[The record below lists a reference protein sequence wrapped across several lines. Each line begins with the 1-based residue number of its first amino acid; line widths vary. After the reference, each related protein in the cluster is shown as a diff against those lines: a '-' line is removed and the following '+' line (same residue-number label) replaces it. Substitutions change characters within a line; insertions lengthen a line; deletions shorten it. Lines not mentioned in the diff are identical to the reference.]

1 MEKEFL
7 ENILALI
14 ERQDTVALTTLLGD
28 MHPADIAELCD
39 ELDVDD
45 ARLIYRLLDNE
56 TAADVLVEMDEE
68 RRRELL
74 DELPSEVIASKFIDN
89 MDTDDAVDI
98 IQELDED
105 KQEEVL
111 SHIGDMEQA
120 SDIVDL
126 MQYDEDTAGGLM
138 GTEMVVVNENM
149 SMPECLQEM
158 RKQAEDL
165 DDIHNVYVVDNDGR
179 LKGVF
184 PLKKMITNP
193 SVSKVKYVMDEDL
206 ISTKVDTPIDDVVQ
220 MIEKYNLVAVPVV
233 DSIGRLQGQIT
244 VDDVIDELREQ
255 QEHDYQMATG
265 ITGDIE
271 ADDNVFRQMWS
282 RIPWLLIGMVGGI
295 LNSMLLGRFEGT
307 LAQYVGLV
315 LFIPLIGGTGGNVGT
330 QSSAIVVQGL
340 ANGSLNTSNIWRQVF
355 KESAVALIN
364 AVVLSLLVFGY
375 NMFRFG
381 FSEAVTYAVPLSM
394 FALVLIGTLWGTL
407 LPLIF
412 QKIKIDPAIATG
424 PFVQITNDLLGMV
437 IYILVVDILTKSNIF
452 SLL

>member
-7 ENILALI
+7 DNILEVI
-14 ERQDTVALTTLLGD
+14 ENRDAAKLKAILED

-39 ELDVDD
+39 ELDVDE
-45 ARLIYRLLDNE
+45 ARLVYRQLDNE
-56 TAADVLVEMDEE
+56 TAADVLVEMDEDN
-68 RRRELL
+68 RKRLL
-74 DELPSEVIASKFIDN
+74 DELPSELIASKFIDN

-98 IQELDED
+98 IQDLDED

-111 SHIGDMEQA
+111 AHIGDIEQA

-165 DDIHNVYVVDNDGR
+165 DDIYNVYVVDDDGR

-193 SVSKVKYVMDEDL
+193 SVSKVKYVMDEDV

-220 MIEKYNLVAVPVV
+220 MIEKYNLVSVPVI

-255 QEHDYQMATG
+255 QEHDYQMASGLTSDVE
-265 ITGDIE
+265 T
-271 ADDNVFRQMWS
+271 DDSVFRQMWA
-282 RIPWLLIGMVGGI
+282 RIPWLLIGMLGGI
-295 LNSMLLGRFEGT
+295 LNSMLLGKFEPT
-307 LAQYVGLV
+307 LQCYVGLL

-340 ANGSLNTSNIWRQVF
+340 ANGSLNTSNIWKQVF
-355 KESAVALIN
+355 KESAVAMLN
-364 AVVLSLLVFGY
+364 AIVLSLLVLGY
-375 NMFRFG
+375 NIYQFG
-381 FSEAVTYAVPLSM
+381 FTETVTYAVPLSL

-412 QKIKIDPAIATG
+412 EKIHIDPAIATG
-424 PFVQITNDLLGMV
+424 PFVQITNDLLGMGIYMLV
-437 IYILVVDILTKSNIF
+437 ITLII
-452 SLL
+452 

>member
-1 MEKEFL
+1 MEKEYL
-7 ENILALI
+7 DNILELI
-14 ERQDTVALTTLLGD
+14 EKQDSQALSAILED

-45 ARLIYRLLDNE
+45 ARFVYRLLDNE
-56 TAADVLVEMDEE
+56 TAADVLVEMDEDS
-68 RRRELL
+68 RRELL
-74 DELPSEVIASKFIDN
+74 DELPSEIIASKFIDN

-111 SHIGDMEQA
+111 SHIGDIEQA

-206 ISTKVDTPIDDVVQ
+206 ISTRVDTPIDDVVQ
-220 MIEKYNLVAVPVV
+220 LIEKYNLVAVPVV

-255 QEHDYQMATG
+255 QEHDYQMASG
-265 ITGDIE
+265 ITGDVE
-271 ADDNVFRQMWS
+271 ADDSVFRQTWA
-282 RIPWLLIGMVGGI
+282 RIPWLLIGMLGGI
-295 LNSMLLGRFEGT
+295 LNSMLLGNFENT
-307 LAQYVGLV
+307 FTKCTELL

-340 ANGSLNTSNIWRQVF
+340 ANGSLTTSNIWRQVF

-364 AVVLSLLVFGY
+364 AIVLSLLVLGY
-375 NMFRFG
+375 NMFKFG
-381 FSEAVTYAVPLSM
+381 WASPVTYAVPVSM
-394 FALVLIGTLWGTL
+394 FTLILIGTLWGTL

-412 QKIKIDPAIATG
+412 EKIHIDPAIATG

-437 IYILVVDILTKSNIF
+437 IYMLVVSTMG
-452 SLL
+452 

>member
-7 ENILALI
+7 DNILEVI
-14 ERQDTVALTTLLGD
+14 ENQDAVKLKSILED

-45 ARLIYRLLDNE
+45 ARLVYRQLDNE
-56 TAADVLVEMDEE
+56 TAADVLVEMDEDN
-68 RRRELL
+68 RKRLL
-74 DELPSEVIASKFIDN
+74 DELPSEVIAAKFIDN

-98 IQELDED
+98 IQDLDED

-111 SHIGDMEQA
+111 AHIGDIEQA

-165 DDIHNVYVVDNDGR
+165 DEIYNVYVVDDDGR

-193 SVSKVKYVMDEDL
+193 SVSKVKYVMDEDV

-220 MIEKYNLVAVPVV
+220 LIEKYNLVSVPVI

-255 QEHDYQMATG
+255 QEHDYQMASGLTSDVE
-265 ITGDIE
+265 T
-271 ADDNVFRQMWS
+271 DDSVLRQMWA
-282 RIPWLLIGMVGGI
+282 RIPWLLIGMLGGI
-295 LNSMLLGRFEGT
+295 LNSMLLGRFEPT
-307 LAQYVGLV
+307 LQCYVGLL

-355 KESAVALIN
+355 KESAVALLN
-364 AVVLSLLVFGY
+364 AIVLSLIVLGY
-375 NMFRFG
+375 NIYQFG
-381 FSEAVTYAVPLSM
+381 FSETVTYAVPVSL

-412 QKIKIDPAIATG
+412 EKIHIDPAIATG
-424 PFVQITNDLLGMV
+424 PFVQITNDLLGMGIYMLV
-437 IYILVVDILTKSNIF
+437 ITLII
-452 SLL
+452 

>member
-1 MEKEFL
+1 MDKEFL
-7 ENILALI
+7 DNILEVI
-14 ERQDTVALTTLLGD
+14 ENKDAARLKAILED

-39 ELDVDD
+39 ELDVDE
-45 ARLIYRLLDNE
+45 ARLVYRQLDNQ
-56 TAADVLVEMDEE
+56 TAADVLVEMDEDN
-68 RRRELL
+68 RKRLL
-74 DELPSEVIASKFIDN
+74 DELPSELIASKFIDN

-98 IQELDED
+98 IQDLDED

-111 SHIGDMEQA
+111 AHIGDIEQA

-165 DDIHNVYVVDNDGR
+165 DDIYNVYVVDDDGR

-193 SVSKVKYVMDEDL
+193 SVSKVKYVMDEDV

-220 MIEKYNLVAVPVV
+220 LIEKYNLVSVPVV

-255 QEHDYQMATG
+255 QEHDYQMASGLTS
-265 ITGDIE
+265 DVE
-271 ADDNVFRQMWS
+271 SDDSVFRQMWA
-282 RIPWLLIGMVGGI
+282 RIPWLLIGMLGGI
-295 LNSMLLGRFEGT
+295 LNSMLLGKFEPT
-307 LAQYVGLV
+307 LQCYVGLL

-340 ANGSLNTSNIWRQVF
+340 ANGSLNTSNIWKQVF
-355 KESAVALIN
+355 KESAVALLN
-364 AVVLSLLVFGY
+364 AIVLSLLVLGY
-375 NMFRFG
+375 NIYQFG
-381 FSEAVTYAVPLSM
+381 FGETVTYAVPLSL

-412 QKIKIDPAIATG
+412 EKIHIDPAIATG
-424 PFVQITNDLLGMV
+424 PFVQITNDLLGMGIYMLV
-437 IYILVVDILTKSNIF
+437 ITLIL
-452 SLL
+452 

>member
-7 ENILALI
+7 DNILELI
-14 ERQDTVALTTLLGD
+14 ESQNSDSLNEILQD

-39 ELDVDD
+39 SLDVEE
-45 ARLIYRLLDNE
+45 ARFIYRLLDNE
-56 TAADVLVEMDEE
+56 TAADVLVEMDEDN
-68 RRRELL
+68 RRRLL
-74 DELPSEVIASKFIDN
+74 DELSSEVIATKFIDN

-98 IQELDED
+98 IQDLDED

-111 SHIGDMEQA
+111 SHIGDIEQA

-126 MQYDEDTAGGLM
+126 LQYDEDTAGGLM

-149 SMPECLQEM
+149 SMPECLAEM

-165 DDIHNVYVVDNDGR
+165 DEIYNVYVVDDDGR

-206 ISTKVDTPIDDVVQ
+206 ISTKTDTPIDDVVQ

-244 VDDVIDELREQ
+244 VDDVIDELRDQ
-255 QEHDYQMATG
+255 QEHDYQMASG
-265 ITGDIE
+265 ITGDVE
-271 ADDNVFRQMWS
+271 ADDSVFRQTWA
-282 RIPWLLIGMVGGI
+282 RIPWLLIGMIGGI
-295 LNSMLLGRFEGT
+295 LNSMLLGNFET
-307 LAQYVGLV
+307 TFAAHPELL

-330 QSSAIVVQGL
+330 QSSALVVQGL
-340 ANGSLNTSNIWRQVF
+340 ANGSLNTLNIWRQVA

-364 AVVLSLLVFGY
+364 AVILSMLVLGY
-375 NMFRFG
+375 NMIRFG
-381 FSEAVTYAVPLSM
+381 YASSVTYAVPVSM

-407 LPLIF
+407 LPLLF
-412 QKIKIDPAIATG
+412 EKINIDPAIATG

-437 IYILVVDILTKSNIF
+437 IYMAVVFIMA
-452 SLL
+452 

>member
-7 ENILALI
+7 DNILEVI
-14 ERQDTVALTTLLGD
+14 ENQDAVKLKAILED

-39 ELDVDD
+39 TLDVDE
-45 ARLIYRLLDNE
+45 ARFVYRQLDNE
-56 TAADVLVEMDEE
+56 TAADVLVEMDEDN
-68 RRRELL
+68 RKRLL
-74 DELPSEVIASKFIDN
+74 DELPSELIASKFIDN

-98 IQELDED
+98 IQEMDED

-111 SHIGDMEQA
+111 AHIGDIEQA

-126 MQYDEDTAGGLM
+126 LQYDEDTAGGLM

-165 DDIHNVYVVDNDGR
+165 DDIYNVYVVDDDGR

-193 SVSKVKYVMDEDL
+193 SVSKVKYVMDEDV

-220 MIEKYNLVAVPVV
+220 MIEKYNLVSVPVI

-255 QEHDYQMATG
+255 QEHDYQMASGLTSDVE
-265 ITGDIE
+265 T
-271 ADDNVFRQMWS
+271 DDSVFRQMWA
-282 RIPWLLIGMVGGI
+282 RIPWLLIGMLGGI
-295 LNSMLLGRFEGT
+295 LNSMLLGKFEPT
-307 LAQYVGLV
+307 LQCYVGLL

-340 ANGSLNTSNIWRQVF
+340 ANGSLNTSNIWKQVF
-355 KESAVALIN
+355 KESAVALLN
-364 AVVLSLLVFGY
+364 AIVLSLIVLGY
-375 NMFRFG
+375 NIYQFG
-381 FSEAVTYAVPLSM
+381 FSETVTYAVPVSL

-412 QKIKIDPAIATG
+412 EKIHIDPAIATG
-424 PFVQITNDLLGMV
+424 PFVQITNDLLGMGIYMLV
-437 IYILVVDILTKSNIF
+437 ITLII
-452 SLL
+452 

>member
-1 MEKEFL
+1 MEKDFLDKILEVIENQDAVKLKAIL
-7 ENILALI
+7 EN
-14 ERQDTVALTTLLGD
+14 
-28 MHPADIAELCD
+28 MHSADIAELCD
-39 ELDVDD
+39 TLDVDE
-45 ARLIYRLLDNE
+45 ARFVYRQLDNE
-56 TAADVLVEMDEE
+56 TAADVLVEMDEDN
-68 RRRELL
+68 RKRLL
-74 DELPSEVIASKFIDN
+74 DELPSELIASKFIDN

-98 IQELDED
+98 IQEMDED

-111 SHIGDMEQA
+111 AHIGDIEQA

-126 MQYDEDTAGGLM
+126 LQYDEDTAGGLM

-165 DDIHNVYVVDNDGR
+165 DDIYNVYVVDDDGR

-193 SVSKVKYVMDEDL
+193 SVSKVKYVMDEDV

-220 MIEKYNLVAVPVV
+220 MIEKYNLVSVPVI

-255 QEHDYQMATG
+255 QEHDYQMASGLTSDVE
-265 ITGDIE
+265 T
-271 ADDNVFRQMWS
+271 DDSVFRQMWA
-282 RIPWLLIGMVGGI
+282 RIPWLLIGMLGGI
-295 LNSMLLGRFEGT
+295 LNSMLLGKFEPT
-307 LAQYVGLV
+307 LQGYVGLL

-340 ANGSLNTSNIWRQVF
+340 ANGSLNISNIWKQVF
-355 KESAVALIN
+355 KESAVALLN
-364 AVVLSLLVFGY
+364 AIVLSLLVLGY
-375 NMFRFG
+375 NVYQFG
-381 FSEAVTYAVPLSM
+381 FTEAVTYAVPVSL

-407 LPLIF
+407 LPLLF
-412 QKIKIDPAIATG
+412 EKIHIDPAIATG
-424 PFVQITNDLLGMV
+424 PFVQITNERLGMGIYMLV
-437 IYILVVDILTKSNIF
+437 ITLII
-452 SLL
+452 

>member
-1 MEKEFL
+1 MEEKDFL
-7 ENILALI
+7 DNII
-14 ERQDTVALTTLLGD
+14 EVIESKDAAKLKAILD
-28 MHPADIAELCD
+28 EMHPADIAELCD
-39 ELDVDD
+39 TLDVED
-45 ARLIYRLLDNE
+45 ARAVYRQLDNE
-56 TAADVLVEMDEE
+56 TAADVLVEMDEDN
-68 RRRELL
+68 RKRLL
-74 DELPSEVIASKFIDN
+74 DELPSEVIAAKFIDN

-98 IQELDED
+98 IQDLDED

-111 SHIGDMEQA
+111 AHLGDIEQA

-126 MQYDEDTAGGLM
+126 MKYDEDTAGGLM

-165 DDIHNVYVVDNDGR
+165 DDIYNVYVVDDDGR

-193 SVSKVKYVMDEDL
+193 SVSKVKYVMDEDVK
-206 ISTKVDTPIDDVVQ
+206 STKVDTPIDDVVQ
-220 MIEKYNLVAVPVV
+220 MIEKYNLVSVPVV

-255 QEHDYQMATG
+255 QEHDYQMASG
-265 ITGDIE
+265 LTGDVE
-271 ADDNVFRQMWS
+271 TADSVMRQMMS
-282 RIPWLLIGMVGGI
+282 RIPWLLIGMIGGI
-295 LNSMLLGRFEGT
+295 LNSMLLGRFEPT
-307 LAQYVGLV
+307 LQGYVGLL

-340 ANGSLNTSNIWRQVF
+340 ANGSLNTSNIWKQVF
-355 KESAVALIN
+355 KESAVALMN
-364 AVVLSLLVFGY
+364 AIVLSLLVLGY
-375 NMFRFG
+375 NMYQFG
-381 FSEAVTYAVPLSM
+381 PGEMVTYAVPVSL

-412 QKIKIDPAIATG
+412 EKVHIDPAIATG
-424 PFVQITNDLLGMV
+424 PFVQITNDLLGMGIYMAV
-437 IYILVVDILTKSNIF
+437 ITLIVL
-452 SLL
+452 